1 MEVFVPFSERLVE
14 QTGVLGRLVP
24 FQLEY
29 PCARLHG
36 WESVE
41 ILTDNGGSQVQT
53 AERSVAQLQAH

>member
-1 MEVFVPFSERLVE
+1 MEIFVPFSERLVE
-14 QTGVLGRLVP
+14 QTGVVGRLVP

-41 ILTDNGGSQVQT
+41 ILADEGDAQAAPAANA
-53 AERSVAQLQAH
+53 AEKLQAH

>member
-1 MEVFVPFSERLVE
+1 MEIFVPFSERLVE
-14 QTGVLGRLVP
+14 QTGVVGRLVP

-41 ILTDNGGSQVQT
+41 VFSDDVDPHAAPAAET
-53 AERSVAQLQAH
+53 AEKLQAH